1 MDIYAKG
8 TFQEFM
14 KKLDDPEDT
23 INLLDIPIENG
34 ERPSIIKLL
43 AADVHSWNMT
53 AMLGATSH
61 KNVPKPNPL
70 KNAPRSAGSSVAQ
83 SLKSGDEQ
91 SGRIMDEYGPAFK
104 EADLTTWRHWALA
117 AGHAFYTYPHY
128 DASGLCTWTMITE
141 GMKVWSYLV
150 PKDQGVGG
158 MLSASKISVELANAA
173 GPSQYNKAST
183 TMPKMANLHNLFLTP
198 GSLL

>member
-1 MDIYAKG
+1 
-8 TFQEFM
+8 M

-34 ERPSIIKLL
+34 ERPPIIKLL
-43 AADVHSWNMT
+43 AADVHAWNMT
-53 AMLGATSH
+53 AMLGATARKS
-61 KNVPKPNPL
+61 VPKQNPL
-70 KNAPRSAGSSVAQ
+70 KYAARSAGTSVTQ
-83 SLKSGDEQ
+83 SVKSGDEQ
-91 SGRIMDEYGPAFK
+91 VGRIMDEYGPALK
-104 EADLTTWRHWALA
+104 EADVTTWRHWALA

-158 MLSASKISVELANAA
+158 MVFATKVSIELANAA
-173 GPSQYNKAST
+173 GPSQYNNALT
-183 TMPKMANLHNLFLTP
+183 TMPKLTNLHNLFLTP